1 MPCSCCE
8 SGRCCNG
15 STCRSITTSE
25 CAHRSGT
32 FFSGGDC
39 APRACTSPAP
49 YNSPCQIVDAC
60 VCAANGKVFWSAQAT
75 CDCNALT
82 AHGVPYGGCQGY
94 YCQRCDS
101 GTGLC
106 VYDCPSPRVCCAG
119 TCCPESQSCNQTS
132 GNCVNKCG
140 SGTTYC
146 NTTTSSYSYSCC
158 TSAQKC
164 CGPSGCLAYAL
175 TNGGALLNTE
185 KSPGTDGWME
195 QDAAYT
201 FGAGDRL
208 TITATGSGTTEG
220 VATSPTGKAGD
231 CANANRF
238 SASFCYLALIG
249 KIGTTGTPFLVGA
262 SYSGS
267 PGVGRLYLR
276 VNRAS
281 YISGFS
287 AAGDLSINIVRGAD
301 PCPGFTPA
309 AIGEPIVYGESPAE
323 PAPGP
328 GVELKALLKLAGIV
342 ASPTC
347 SCNTRAVQ
355 MDMWGEWECLK
366 RIPEICGWLKE
377 EAQKRDLWF
386 FPPAGVVLILAAISL
401 AALKRPFRGINR

>member
-15 STCRSITTSE
+15 STCTATNKSQ
-25 CAHRSGT
+25 CVYNSGT
-32 FFSGGDC
+32 FTAGGTCATQACISTSGNGPCSLANGCACAAAGKTLINTNTCNCNTITGLGYATGGCDTQAC
-39 APRACTSPAP
+39 YTCNTSTGACVYNCPAPRACC
-49 YNSPCQIVDAC
+49 Y
-60 VCAANGKVFWSAQAT
+60 
-75 CDCNALT
+75 
-82 AHGVPYGGCQGY
+82 GV
-94 YCQRCDS
+94 
-101 GTGLC
+101 
-106 VYDCPSPRVCCAG
+106 
-119 TCCPESQSCNQTS
+119 CCPEPQRCGAGQV
-132 GNCVNKCG
+132 CVDLCAA
-140 SGTTYC
+140 GTTYC

-158 TSAQKC
+158 TAAQKC
-164 CGPSGCLAYAL
+164 CGPSGCQAYVS
-175 TNGGALLNTE
+175 TSGGALLNSAG
-185 KSPGTDGWME
+185 SPGSDGWL
-195 QDAAYT
+195 DTAFT

-262 SYSGS
+262 SYGGS
-267 PGVGRLYLR
+267 PGAGRLYLR
-276 VNRAS
+276 VNRTNYVGGSEALLS
-281 YISGFS
+281 
-287 AAGDLSINIVRGAD
+287 GDLSINIVREAD

-309 AIGEPIVYGESPAE
+309 AIGEPIVYGEGESPAE
-323 PAPGP
+323 PSAGP

-347 SCNTRAVQ
+347 SCNARAVQ

-366 RIPEICGWLKE
+366 RLPEICGWLKE